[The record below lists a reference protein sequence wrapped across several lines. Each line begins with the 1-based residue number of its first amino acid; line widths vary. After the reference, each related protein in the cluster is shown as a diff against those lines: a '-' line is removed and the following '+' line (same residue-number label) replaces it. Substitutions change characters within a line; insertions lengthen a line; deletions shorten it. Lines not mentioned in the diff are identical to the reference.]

1 MTQGAQEL
9 ADIQKALDGLPA
21 ERNIPVRIVDE
32 GTGTIT
38 DATKNVQ
45 GLDTAL
51 SDVQTRADDTTAA
64 IDRSSSSI
72 GRIGTSADD
81 LSQHLGGVVGQYTSV
96 GSASDE
102 IATKTNALGGAFENT
117 RSHLSNL
124 TGGMAGFLPLIAGFS
139 VVSALDQLGQFG
151 HQVEITKDLMGGSAQ
166 QASLWTGAAN
176 DAGVSNRS
184 LAMTIKGL
192 QSNIDSLNVSMGK
205 NVDQSQAL
213 QLAANNVG
221 IAQAKYNDAVSKYGD
236 SSTQAVAAQDTLIKD
251 QDKYNQLLNSGSTV
265 NNKFTAGLKDMGISL
280 YNSNG
285 KIKDTNTLLMEMADA
300 YANSND
306 QAQTTQDILGVLGQR
321 AYQILPLLAE
331 GSSGIQQLM
340 QQTAS
345 SGKEFNQQ
353 ALDQAVATEKA
364 MNSIQQD
371 ISGFMTSLAQ
381 QLTPVLDFVSQHIN
395 AFKDLALAIGSIFIL
410 KGTWDFGRGLI
421 QDLSQAVSLTE
432 TLLNKL
438 PGINIGGGASSSST
452 SSGIFGSALNDA
464 QGLRVWWASPL
475 PVSVIGEGGSTPV
488 GGAGSEGE
496 GAPSEAGGASAPLGV
511 GLGAALTMGGLGILA
526 TSSAG
531 PESTQAAIDQARAAQ
546 NIAKTADVT
555 GDISHL
561 WEALRTQ
568 TASVFSDQATNLLLT
583 NDNIKGL
590 TRVTGDTGQFASD
603 IESAYQRH
611 LLTTAPEL
619 QAVTAAWNTGVVNS
633 QSMNA
638 YLGEWNAVTKQYG
651 SMNAAQQQQFNALFG
666 DGITSVSSM
675 VSVMGEVSAYAAKY
689 GPPTSSELQQMAA
702 LAGFGVTDID
712 QVHNF
717 LSGAVPA
724 ANSAAFNLQ
733 ALAAQLGGS
742 VSVAQQL
749 RNAISSDVGNIGSI
763 AGNEKGGLVG
773 FEWGGILPHMPRAE
787 SGLPASSIPIVV
799 GEAGPEVFMPAGA
812 GEIIP
817 NHRLQTLGGAGSGG
831 GFYNFDLRGSQVFS
845 PSDMDM
851 LVEKMMGR
859 FVRTTLPQAGVRI
872 TR

>member
-1 MTQGAQEL
+1 
-9 ADIQKALDGLPA
+9 
-21 ERNIPVRIVDE
+21 
-32 GTGTIT
+32 
-38 DATKNVQ
+38 
-45 GLDTAL
+45 
-51 SDVQTRADDTTAA
+51 
-64 IDRSSSSI
+64 
-72 GRIGTSADD
+72 
-81 LSQHLGGVVGQYTSV
+81 
-96 GSASDE
+96 
-102 IATKTNALGGAFENT
+102 
-117 RSHLSNL
+117 
-124 TGGMAGFLPLIAGFS
+124 MAGFLPLIAGFS

-251 QDKYNQLLNSGSTV
+251 QDKYNTLLNSGSTV

-280 YNSNG
+280 YDSSG

-331 GSSGIQQLM
+331 GSGGIQQLM
-340 QQTAS
+340 QQTAN
-345 SGKEFNQQ
+345 SGKEFNKQT
-353 ALDQAVATEKA
+353 LDQAVATEKA

-381 QLTPVLDFVSQHIN
+381 ELTPVLDFVSQHIN
-395 AFKDLALAIGSIFIL
+395 AFKDLALAIGSIFVL
-410 KGTWDFGRGLI
+410 KGTWEFGRGVV
-421 QDLSQAVSLTE
+421 QDLGQAVSLTE

-438 PGINIGGGASSSST
+438 PGINIGGGASGSAS
-452 SSGIFGSALNDA
+452 SSGIFGSALTDA
-464 QGLRVWWASPL
+464 QGLRVWWPSPL
-475 PVSVIGEGGSTPV
+475 PVFMAEGGSATPL
-488 GGAGSEGE
+488 GGAGSDGE
-496 GAPSEAGGASAPLGV
+496 GAPSETGGASAPLGV
-511 GLGAALTMGGLGILA
+511 GLGAMLTMGGLGIA
-526 TSSAG
+526 ASSSAG
-531 PESTQAAIDQARAAQ
+531 PDTTQLAINQDQAAK
-546 NIAKTADVT
+546 NIAQTAKVT
-555 GDISHL
+555 GDIASL
-561 WEALRTQ
+561 WEALKSET
-568 TASVFSDQATNLLLT
+568 SGVFTDQATNLLLT

-590 TRVTGDTGQFASD
+590 TRVTGDTGTFAAD

-619 QAVTAAWNTGVVNS
+619 QAVTAAWDKGVVNS
-633 QSMNA
+633 QNMNT
-638 YLGEWNAVTKQYG
+638 YLGEWNATTKQYG
-651 SMNAAQQQQFNALFG
+651 AMNATQQQEFNALFG
-666 DGITSVSSM
+666 DGITSVSGM
-675 VSVMGEVSAYAAKY
+675 VSIMGEVNAYAAKY
-689 GPPTSSELQQMAA
+689 GPPTSQDLQQIAA

-712 QVHNF
+712 QVHQF
-717 LSGAVPA
+717 LSGAVPS
-724 ANSAAFNLQ
+724 ANNAAFNLQ
-733 ALAAQLGGS
+733 ALANMLGGS
-742 VSVAQQL
+742 VSAAQQL
-749 RNAISSDVGNIGSI
+749 RNAISSDVGNIGNI
-763 AGNEKGGLVG
+763 VGHEKGGPVG
-773 FEWGGILPHMPRAE
+773 FEWGGVLPHMAHAE
-787 SGLPASSIPIVV
+787 FGLPASSVPVVV

-817 NHRLQTLGGAGSGG
+817 NHRLQTLGGAGGSGDY
-831 GFYNFDLRGSQVFS
+831 YNFDLRGSQMFS